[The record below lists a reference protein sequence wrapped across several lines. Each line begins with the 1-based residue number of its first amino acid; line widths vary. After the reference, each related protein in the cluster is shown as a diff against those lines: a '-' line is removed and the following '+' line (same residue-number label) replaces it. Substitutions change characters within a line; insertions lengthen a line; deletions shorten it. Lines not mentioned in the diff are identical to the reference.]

1 MNKLKTIL
9 DEKKLLLA
17 PGVYDALSALIAE
30 QCGARAV
37 YLSGAGVAYTRFGRS
52 DLGLVDMTEMAQII
66 AAIRERVSAP
76 IIADGDNGFGNALN
90 MQRTVR
96 TYERAGANA
105 IQIEDQTLPKR
116 CGHLTGKSVIP
127 AAEMAGKIKAAVDA
141 RNEMLIIARTDAI
154 AIEGFDK
161 ALERAHLYADAGA
174 DVIFVEALQ
183 DIEQMRAV
191 VKSLG
196 HRKPLFVNLIEGG
209 RTPVLPLAEL
219 EAMGY
224 SIAIY
229 PASGVRA
236 VAKHLTDFYTILVR
250 DGGTDAFRDRMLDF
264 NGLNGLIGTPEL
276 LAHADTYKAEN
287 FEKSRVQSTAA

>member
-1 MNKLKTIL
+1 
-9 DEKKLLLA
+9 
-17 PGVYDALSALIAE
+17 
-30 QCGARAV
+30 
-37 YLSGAGVAYTRFGRS
+37 
-52 DLGLVDMTEMAQII
+52 
-66 AAIRERVSAP
+66 
-76 IIADGDNGFGNALN
+76 

-154 AIEGFDK
+154 ALEGFDR

-174 DVIFVEALQ
+174 DIIFVEAMQ
-183 DIEQMRAV
+183 DIEQMQAV

-209 RTPVLPLAEL
+209 RTPVLPLQEL
-219 EAMGY
+219 ETMGY

-236 VAKHLTDFYTILVR
+236 VAKHLTDFYTTVVR
-250 DGGTDAFRDRMLDF
+250 DGSTDAFRDRMLDF

-276 LAHADTYKAEN
+276 LAHADRYKAEN
-287 FEKSRVQSTAA
+287 FEPGAPRPDAA